1 MTLTTQTNDTAEASP
16 CWVTVLFSHR
26 ERLTAVSQD
35 WQRKVWDSH
44 TQSFCVPVQFFKSQQ
59 RLIHADYPYTL
70 QPRFLSSSSLSCVPS
85 PDPRYDDGEGCALPC
100 SGAAIWKTE
109 PMRRKN
115 RRRAARSS
123 GMRSNCIIS
132 HRWW

>member
-26 ERLTAVSQD
+26 GATDGDESGLAG
-35 WQRKVWDSH
+35 KVWDSH
-44 TQSFCVPVQFFKSQQ
+44 TQSFCVPVQSFKSQQ
-59 RLIHADYPYTL
+59 RLIHADHPSTL
-70 QPRFLSSSSLSCVPS
+70 QPCFLPSSSRSCVPS
-85 PDPRYDDGEGCALPC
+85 SDPRYDDGEGCALPN
-100 SGAAIWKTE
+100 SGAAMWKTE

-115 RRRAARSS
+115 RRKAARSS